1 MPRSQCGVAGLR
13 GKSDPGPG
21 WGGCRGK
28 AGRMAGW
35 ADSNITN
42 GSVIFQ
48 NTKMYFDEDKLIYF
62 TTLELGML

>member
-1 MPRSQCGVAGLR
+1 MLNSRRHTAAERSKSRSGAQTEAG
-13 GKSDPGPG
+13 D
-21 WGGCRGK
+21 K

-35 ADSNITN
+35 ADSNVTN